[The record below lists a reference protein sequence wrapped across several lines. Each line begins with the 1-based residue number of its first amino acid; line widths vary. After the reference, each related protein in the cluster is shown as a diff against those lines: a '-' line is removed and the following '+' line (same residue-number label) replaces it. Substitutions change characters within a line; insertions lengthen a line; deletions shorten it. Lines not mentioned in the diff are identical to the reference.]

1 MHTVGGPKGV
11 EEVER
16 LFPLPSWIR
25 AKNGR
30 SPFVSQRTPRTERK
44 AEAERQAHKLDSS
57 LLVPRGQYLLVFS
70 IMRRTD
76 RVNRIDF
83 IQSSERRRYFLLFH
97 CLDMYNE
104 VAQQK
109 VYKDR
114 R

>member
-1 MHTVGGPKGV
+1 M

-30 SPFVSQRTPRTERK
+30 SPFVSQRTPRTAEKGRER
-44 AEAERQAHKLDSS
+44 EAHKLDSS

-76 RVNRIDF
+76 RVDRIDF
-83 IQSSERRRYFLLFH
+83 IQSRERRVWCFPLFH
-97 CLDMYNE
+97 CLDIIKWNNRNYST
-104 VAQQK
+104 ATG
-109 VYKDR
+109 DPAR
-114 R
+114 